1 MLFLSQEGRGCL
13 SSLLAMPLFR
23 ITSEWYLKVFKLLA
37 INIFL
42 HFLLRK
48 LLRKDRRAEP
58 QSGERVPY
66 VIVYGEPGLPL
77 IQLVRQPWEVLD
89 DPSLRLNAAY
99 YITKHILPPL
109 NRIFSLIGVNVFKWY
124 YDMPKVIRYK
134 TQNNTDNKVRLT
146 AL

>member
-1 MLFLSQEGRGCL
+1 M
-13 SSLLAMPLFR
+13 
-23 ITSEWYLKVFKLLA
+23 
-37 INIFL
+37 
-42 HFLLRK
+42 FLLRK
-48 LLRKDRRAEP
+48 LLRNDRRAEP

-134 TQNNTDNKVRLT
+134 TQNNTDNKVRLK
-146 AL
+146 AFVSFSHKNNLH